1 MKVYR
6 RLNFSWL
13 PWIRSFFEP
22 ADGGWSLLCYA
33 KSMKDCDTAIA
44 DDKKK
49 TTMYEYKV
57 EDDDM

>member
-1 MKVYR
+1 MRVYR

-22 ADGGWSLLCYA
+22 SDGGWSLLCYA
-33 KSMKDCDTAIA
+33 KSMKDCDDAIA
-44 DDKKK
+44 ADKQK
-49 TTMYEYKV
+49 TAMYEYKV